1 MKLRILNLN
10 NTLHKLS
17 FSYIF
22 NFKKDKAF
30 SVSTILSSLALIL
43 GISILITVMSVMNG
57 FREQLVDSLSGVN
70 GDITIYN
77 ANKDKIKKIQEKN
90 PSISF
95 VENFQSRVITSNEN
109 GIEGLLMKS
118 LNKDDIYKIPKI
130 NQNIFEIEKNIDNW
144 VFIGVELA
152 RSLDLKVGMPLQ
164 INIPGNSMTILGPVL
179 NSRNLTIKGTFN
191 TGVYDFDK
199 YFIFSNIEQFKNNI
213 SNKVIDVY
221 FNNKDFDYS
230 DLDGLNYSTW
240 EDQNQTLAQALS
252 TEKNVMFVILFFII
266 VISSFTIISNQIFF
280 IKEKYKDIV
289 LLKALGIKQSKIC
302 FLFFL
307 NSFFI
312 SFFSIVIGTCLGLL
326 LSTNI
331 DSVENFLSYLLNFEL
346 WNNEIRYLASMPY
359 SIKFNDIVFI
369 VSISLFSSL
378 IASYIPILR
387 IFRIKPNLILR

>member
-1 MKLRILNLN
+1 MN

-57 FREQLVDSLSGVN
+57 FREQLVESLSGVN
-70 GDITIYN
+70 GDITIYD

-95 VENFQSRVITSNEN
+95 VENIQSRVITSNEN

-118 LNKDDIYKIPKI
+118 LNKEDIYKIPKI

-152 RSLDLKVGMPLQ
+152 RSLNLKVGMPIQ

-179 NSRNLTIKGTFN
+179 NSRQLTIKGIFN

-199 YFIFSNIEQFKNNI
+199 YFIFSNIDQFKNNI

-221 FNNKDFDYS
+221 LNNKNFDYS

-280 IKEKYKDIV
+280 IKEKYKDII

-302 FLFFL
+302 FIFFL
-307 NSFFI
+307 NSFLI
-312 SFFSIVIGTCLGLL
+312 SFFSIVIGTSLGLL

-346 WNNEIRYLASMPY
+346 WNNEIRYLTSMPY
-359 SIKFNDIVFI
+359 SIKLNDIVFI

-378 IASYIPILR
+378 VASYIPILR

>member
-1 MKLRILNLN
+1 MN

-57 FREQLVDSLSGVN
+57 FREQLVESLSGVN
-70 GDITIYN
+70 GDITIYD

-95 VENFQSRVITSNEN
+95 VENIQSRVITSNEN

-118 LNKDDIYKIPKI
+118 LNKEDIYKIPKI

-152 RSLDLKVGMPLQ
+152 RSLNLKVGMPIQ

-179 NSRNLTIKGTFN
+179 NSRQLTIKGIFN

-199 YFIFSNIEQFKNNI
+199 YFIFSNIDQFKNNI

-221 FNNKDFDYS
+221 LNNKNFDYS

-280 IKEKYKDIV
+280 IKEKYKDII

-302 FLFFL
+302 FIFFL

-312 SFFSIVIGTCLGLL
+312 SFFSIIIGTCLGLL

-346 WNNEIRYLASMPY
+346 WNNEIRYLTSMPY
-359 SIKFNDIVFI
+359 SIKLNDIVFI

-378 IASYIPILR
+378 VASFIPILR

>member
-1 MKLRILNLN
+1 MN

-57 FREQLVDSLSGVN
+57 FREQLVESLSGVN
-70 GDITIYN
+70 GDITIYD

-95 VENFQSRVITSNEN
+95 VENIQSRVITSNGN

-118 LNKDDIYKIPKI
+118 LNKEDIYKIPKI

-152 RSLDLKVGMPLQ
+152 RSLNLKVGMPIQ

-179 NSRNLTIKGTFN
+179 NSRQLTIKGIFN

-199 YFIFSNIEQFKNNI
+199 YFIFSNIDQFKNNI
-213 SNKVIDVY
+213 SNRVTDVY
-221 FNNKDFDYS
+221 LNNKDFDYS

-280 IKEKYKDIV
+280 IKEKYKDII

-302 FLFFL
+302 FIFFL

-312 SFFSIVIGTCLGLL
+312 SFFSIIIGTCLGLL

-346 WNNEIRYLASMPY
+346 WNNEIRYLTSMPY
-359 SIKFNDIVFI
+359 SIKLNDIVFI

-378 IASYIPILR
+378 VASYIPILR

>member
-1 MKLRILNLN
+1 MN

-57 FREQLVDSLSGVN
+57 FREQLVESLSGVN
-70 GDITIYN
+70 GDITIYD

-95 VENFQSRVITSNEN
+95 VENIQSRVITSNEN

-118 LNKDDIYKIPKI
+118 LNKEDIYKIPKI

-152 RSLDLKVGMPLQ
+152 RSLNLKVGMPIQ

-179 NSRNLTIKGTFN
+179 NSRQLTIKGIFN

-199 YFIFSNIEQFKNNI
+199 YFIFSNIDQFKNNI
-213 SNKVIDVY
+213 SNIVIDVY
-221 FNNKDFDYS
+221 LNNKNFDYS

-240 EDQNQTLAQALS
+240 DDQNQTLAQALS

-280 IKEKYKDIV
+280 IKEKYKDII

-302 FLFFL
+302 FIFFL

-346 WNNEIRYLASMPY
+346 WNNEIRYLTSMPY
-359 SIKFNDIVFI
+359 SIKLNDIVFI

-378 IASYIPILR
+378 VASYIPILR

>member
-1 MKLRILNLN
+1 MN

-57 FREQLVDSLSGVN
+57 FREQLVESLSGVN
-70 GDITIYN
+70 GDITIYD

-95 VENFQSRVITSNEN
+95 VENIQSRVITSNEN

-118 LNKDDIYKIPKI
+118 LNKEDIYKIPKI

-152 RSLDLKVGMPLQ
+152 RSLNLKVGMPFQ

-179 NSRNLTIKGTFN
+179 NSRQLTIKGIFN

-199 YFIFSNIEQFKNNI
+199 YFIFSNIDQFKNII
-213 SNKVIDVY
+213 SNRVTDVY
-221 FNNKDFDYS
+221 LNNKDFDYS

-252 TEKNVMFVILFFII
+252 TEKNVMFIILFFII

-280 IKEKYKDIV
+280 IKEKYKDII

-302 FLFFL
+302 FIFFL

-312 SFFSIVIGTCLGLL
+312 SFFSIIIGTCLGLL

-331 DSVENFLSYLLNFEL
+331 DTVENFLSYLLNFEL
-346 WNNEIRYLASMPY
+346 WNNEIRYLTSMPY
-359 SIKFNDIVFI
+359 SIKLNDIVFI

-378 IASYIPILR
+378 VASYIPILR

>member
-1 MKLRILNLN
+1 MN

-57 FREQLVDSLSGVN
+57 FREQLVESLSGVN
-70 GDITIYN
+70 GDITIYD

-95 VENFQSRVITSNEN
+95 VENLQSRVITSNEN

-118 LNKDDIYKIPKI
+118 LNKEDIYKIPKI

-152 RSLDLKVGMPLQ
+152 RSLNLKVGMPIQ

-179 NSRNLTIKGTFN
+179 NSRQLTIKGIFN

-199 YFIFSNIEQFKNNI
+199 YFIFSNIDQFKNNI

-221 FNNKDFDYS
+221 LNNKNFDYS

-280 IKEKYKDIV
+280 IKEKYKDII

-302 FLFFL
+302 FIFFL

-331 DSVENFLSYLLNFEL
+331 DSIENFLSYLLNFEL
-346 WNNEIRYLASMPY
+346 WNNEIRYLTSMPY
-359 SIKFNDIVFI
+359 SIKLNDIVFI

-378 IASYIPILR
+378 VASYIPILR

>member
-1 MKLRILNLN
+1 MN

-57 FREQLVDSLSGVN
+57 FREQLVESLSGVN
-70 GDITIYN
+70 GDITIYD

-95 VENFQSRVITSNEN
+95 VENLQSRVITSNEN

-118 LNKDDIYKIPKI
+118 LNKEDIYKIPKI

-152 RSLDLKVGMPLQ
+152 RSLNLKVGMPIQ

-179 NSRNLTIKGTFN
+179 NSRQLTIKGIFN

-199 YFIFSNIEQFKNNI
+199 YFIFSNIDQFKNNI

-221 FNNKDFDYS
+221 LNNKNFDYS

-280 IKEKYKDIV
+280 IKEKYKDII

-302 FLFFL
+302 FIFFL

-312 SFFSIVIGTCLGLL
+312 SFISIVIGTCLGLL

-346 WNNEIRYLASMPY
+346 WNNEIRYLTSMPY
-359 SIKFNDIVFI
+359 SIKLNDIVFI

-378 IASYIPILR
+378 VASYIPILR

>member
-1 MKLRILNLN
+1 MN

-57 FREQLVDSLSGVN
+57 FREQLVESLSGVN
-70 GDITIYN
+70 GDITIYD
-77 ANKDKIKKIQEKN
+77 ANKDKIKKIKEKN

-95 VENFQSRVITSNEN
+95 VENLQSRVITSNEN

-118 LNKDDIYKIPKI
+118 LNKEDIYKIPKI

-152 RSLDLKVGMPLQ
+152 RSLNLKVGMPIQ

-179 NSRNLTIKGTFN
+179 NSRQLTIKGIFN

-199 YFIFSNIEQFKNNI
+199 YFIFSNIDQFKNNT

-221 FNNKDFDYS
+221 LNNKNFDYS

-280 IKEKYKDIV
+280 IKEKYKDII

-302 FLFFL
+302 FIFFL

-346 WNNEIRYLASMPY
+346 WNNEIRYLTSMPY
-359 SIKFNDIVFI
+359 SIKLNDIVFI

-378 IASYIPILR
+378 VASYIPILR

>member
-1 MKLRILNLN
+1 MN

-30 SVSTILSSLALIL
+30 SVSTVLSSLALIL

-57 FREQLVDSLSGVN
+57 FREQLVESLSGVN
-70 GDITIYN
+70 GDITIYD

-95 VENFQSRVITSNEN
+95 VENLQSRVITSNEN

-118 LNKDDIYKIPKI
+118 LNKEDIYKIPKI

-152 RSLDLKVGMPLQ
+152 RSLNLKVGMPIQ

-179 NSRNLTIKGTFN
+179 NSRQLTIKGIFN

-199 YFIFSNIEQFKNNI
+199 YFIFSNIDQFKNNI

-280 IKEKYKDIV
+280 IKEKYKDII

-302 FLFFL
+302 FIFFL

-312 SFFSIVIGTCLGLL
+312 SFFSIIIGTCLGLL

-331 DSVENFLSYLLNFEL
+331 DAVENFLSYLLNFEL

-359 SIKFNDIVFI
+359 SIKLNDIVFI
-369 VSISLFSSL
+369 VCISLFYYCNFVLYNNFKSNFFYQRK
-378 IASYIPILR
+378 I
-387 IFRIKPNLILR
+387 

>member
-1 MKLRILNLN
+1 MN

-57 FREQLVDSLSGVN
+57 FREQLVESLSGVN
-70 GDITIYN
+70 GDITIYD

-95 VENFQSRVITSNEN
+95 VENLQSRVITSNEN

-118 LNKDDIYKIPKI
+118 LNKEDIYRIPKI

-152 RSLDLKVGMPLQ
+152 RSLNLKVGMPIQ

-179 NSRNLTIKGTFN
+179 NSRQLTIKGIFN

-199 YFIFSNIEQFKNNI
+199 YFIFSNIDQFKNNI

-221 FNNKDFDYS
+221 LNNKNFDYS

-280 IKEKYKDIV
+280 IKEKYKDII

-302 FLFFL
+302 FIFFL

-346 WNNEIRYLASMPY
+346 WNNEIRYLTSMPY
-359 SIKFNDIVFI
+359 SIKLNDIVFI

-378 IASYIPILR
+378 VASYIPILR

>member
-1 MKLRILNLN
+1 MN

-57 FREQLVDSLSGVN
+57 FREQLVESLSGVN
-70 GDITIYN
+70 GDITIYD

-95 VENFQSRVITSNEN
+95 VENIQSRVITSNEN

-118 LNKDDIYKIPKI
+118 LNKEDIYKIPKI

-152 RSLDLKVGMPLQ
+152 RSLNLKVGMPIQ

-179 NSRNLTIKGTFN
+179 NSRQLTIKGIFN

-199 YFIFSNIEQFKNNI
+199 YFIFSNIDLFINNI
-213 SNKVIDVY
+213 SNKVTDVY
-221 FNNKDFDYS
+221 LNNKNFDYM

-280 IKEKYKDIV
+280 IKEKYKDII

-302 FLFFL
+302 FIFFL

-331 DSVENFLSYLLNFEL
+331 DSVENFLSYLLNFDL
-346 WNNEIRYLASMPY
+346 WNNEIRYLTSMPY

-378 IASYIPILR
+378 VAC
-387 IFRIKPNLILR
+387 FQV

>member
-1 MKLRILNLN
+1 MN

-22 NFKKDKAF
+22 NFRKDKAF

-70 GDITIYN
+70 GDITIYD
-77 ANKDKIKKIQEKN
+77 ANEDKIEQIKEKN
-90 PSISF
+90 PSISL
-95 VENFQSRVITSNEN
+95 VQNVQSRVIASNEK

-118 LNKDDIYKIPKI
+118 LYKEDLYKIPKI
-130 NQNIFEIEKNIDNW
+130 NQNIFEIEREIDNW
-144 VFIGVELA
+144 VFIGIELA
-152 RSLDLKVGMPLQ
+152 RSLNLKVGMPFQ
-164 INIPGNSMTILGPVL
+164 INIPGKSMTILGPVL
-179 NSRNLTIKGTFN
+179 NSKELIIKGTFN

-199 YFIFSNIEQFKNNI
+199 YFIFSNIEQFNTNI
-213 SNKVIDVY
+213 NSSVIDIY
-221 FNNKDFDYS
+221 LNSNDFDYS
-230 DLDGLNYSTW
+230 DLDGVNYSTW

-266 VISSFTIISNQIFF
+266 IISSFTIISNQIFF
-280 IKEKYKDIV
+280 IKEKYKDII
-289 LLKALGIKQSKIC
+289 LLKALGIRQSKIC

-312 SFFSIVIGTCLGLL
+312 SFFSIILGTCLGLL

-331 DSVENFLSYLLNFEL
+331 DSVESFLSYLLNFEL
-346 WNNEIRYLASMPY
+346 WNNEIRYLTSMPY
-359 SIKFNDIVFI
+359 SIRLNDIVFI

-378 IASYIPILR
+378 IASYVPILR
-387 IFRIKPNLILR
+387 IFKIKPNLILR

>member
-1 MKLRILNLN
+1 MN

-22 NFKKDKAF
+22 NFKKDNAF

-57 FREQLVDSLSGVN
+57 FREQLVESLSGVN
-70 GDITIYN
+70 GDITIYD

-95 VENFQSRVITSNEN
+95 VENIQSRVIISNEN

-118 LNKDDIYKIPKI
+118 LNKEDIYKIPKI

-152 RSLDLKVGMPLQ
+152 RSLNLKVGMPIQ

-179 NSRNLTIKGTFN
+179 NSRQLTIKGIFN

-199 YFIFSNIEQFKNNI
+199 YFIFSNIDQFKNNI

-221 FNNKDFDYS
+221 LNNKNFDYR
-230 DLDGLNYSTW
+230 DLDDLNYSTW

-280 IKEKYKDIV
+280 IKEKYKDII

-302 FLFFL
+302 FIFFL
-307 NSFFI
+307 NSFLI
-312 SFFSIVIGTCLGLL
+312 SFFSIIIGTCLGLL
-326 LSTNI
+326 LSINI

-346 WNNEIRYLASMPY
+346 WNNEIRYLTSMPY
-359 SIKFNDIVFI
+359 SIKLNDIVFI

-378 IASYIPILR
+378 VASYIPILR

>member
-1 MKLRILNLN
+1 MN

-57 FREQLVDSLSGVN
+57 FREQLVESLSGVN

-95 VENFQSRVITSNEN
+95 VENIQSRVITSNEN

-118 LNKDDIYKIPKI
+118 LKKEDIYKIPKI
-130 NQNIFEIEKNIDNW
+130 NQNIFEIEKDIDNW

-152 RSLDLKVGMPLQ
+152 RSLNLKVGMPLQ

-179 NSRNLTIKGTFN
+179 NSRQLNIKGIFN

-199 YFIFSNIEQFKNNI
+199 YFIFSNIDQFKNNT

-221 FNNKDFDYS
+221 FNNNDFDNS
-230 DLDGLNYSTW
+230 DLNGLNYSTW

-289 LLKALGIKQSKIC
+289 LLKALGIKQSRIC
-302 FLFFL
+302 FLFFI

-331 DSVENFLSYLLNFEL
+331 DSVESFLSYLLNFEL

-359 SIKFNDIVFI
+359 SIKLNDIVFI
-369 VSISLFSSL
+369 VSISLFASL

>member
-1 MKLRILNLN
+1 MN

-17 FSYIF
+17 FAYIF
-22 NFKKDKAF
+22 NFRKDKAF

-70 GDITIYN
+70 GDITIYD
-77 ANKDKIKKIQEKN
+77 ANEDKIEQIKEKN
-90 PSISF
+90 PSISL
-95 VENFQSRVITSNEN
+95 VQNVQSRVIASNEK

-118 LNKDDIYKIPKI
+118 LYKEDLYKIPKI
-130 NQNIFEIEKNIDNW
+130 NQNIFEIEREIDNW
-144 VFIGVELA
+144 VFIGIELA
-152 RSLDLKVGMPLQ
+152 RSLNLKVGMPFQ
-164 INIPGNSMTILGPVL
+164 INIPGKSMTILGPVL
-179 NSRNLTIKGTFN
+179 NTKELIIKGTFN

-199 YFIFSNIEQFKNNI
+199 YYIFSNIEQFNTNI
-213 SNKVIDVY
+213 NSSVIDIY
-221 FNNKDFDYS
+221 LNSNDFDYS
-230 DLDGLNYSTW
+230 DLDGVNYSTW

-266 VISSFTIISNQIFF
+266 IISSFTIISNQIFF
-280 IKEKYKDIV
+280 IKEKYKDII
-289 LLKALGIKQSKIC
+289 LLKALGIRQSKIC

-312 SFFSIVIGTCLGLL
+312 SFFSIILGTCLGLL

-331 DSVENFLSYLLNFEL
+331 DSVESFLSYLLNFEL
-346 WNNEIRYLASMPY
+346 WNNEIRYLTSMPY
-359 SIKFNDIVFI
+359 SIRVNDIVFI

-378 IASYIPILR
+378 IASYVPILR
-387 IFRIKPNLILR
+387 IFKIKPNLILR

>member
-1 MKLRILNLN
+1 MN

-57 FREQLVDSLSGVN
+57 FREQLVESLSGVN
-70 GDITIYN
+70 GDITIYD

-95 VENFQSRVITSNEN
+95 VENLQSRVITSNEN

-118 LNKDDIYKIPKI
+118 LNKEDIYKIPKI
-130 NQNIFEIEKNIDNW
+130 NQNISEIEKNIDNW

-152 RSLDLKVGMPLQ
+152 RSLNLKVGMPIQ
-164 INIPGNSMTILGPVL
+164 INIPGNSMTILGPIL
-179 NSRNLTIKGTFN
+179 NSRQLTIKGIFN

-199 YFIFSNIEQFKNNI
+199 YFIFSNIDQFNNNI
-213 SNKVIDVY
+213 TNKVIDVY
-221 FNNKDFDYS
+221 LNNKNFDYR

-280 IKEKYKDIV
+280 IKEKYKDII

-302 FLFFL
+302 FIFFL

-346 WNNEIRYLASMPY
+346 WNNEIRYLTSMPY
-359 SIKFNDIVFI
+359 SIKLNDIVFI

-378 IASYIPILR
+378 VASYIPILR

>member
-1 MKLRILNLN
+1 MN

-17 FSYIF
+17 FAYIF
-22 NFKKDKAF
+22 NFRKDKAF

-70 GDITIYN
+70 GDITIYD
-77 ANKDKIKKIQEKN
+77 ANEDKIEQIKEKN
-90 PSISF
+90 PSISL
-95 VENFQSRVITSNEN
+95 VQNVQSRVIASNEK

-118 LNKDDIYKIPKI
+118 LYKKDLYNIPKI
-130 NQNIFEIEKNIDNW
+130 NQNMFEIEREIDNW
-144 VFIGVELA
+144 VFIGIELA
-152 RSLDLKVGMPLQ
+152 RSLNLKVGMPFQ
-164 INIPGNSMTILGPVL
+164 INIPGKSKTILGPVL
-179 NSRNLTIKGTFN
+179 NSKELIIKGIFN

-199 YFIFSNIEQFKNNI
+199 YFIFSNIELFNKNMN
-213 SNKVIDVY
+213 SSVIDIY
-221 FNNKDFDYS
+221 LNGKDFDYT
-230 DLDGLNYSTW
+230 DLDGVNYSTW

-266 VISSFTIISNQIFF
+266 IISSFTIISNQIFF
-280 IKEKYKDIV
+280 IKEKYKDII
-289 LLKALGIKQSKIC
+289 LLKALGIRQSKIC

-312 SFFSIVIGTCLGLL
+312 SFFSIILGTCLGLL

-331 DSVENFLSYLLNFEL
+331 DSVESFLSYLLNFEL
-346 WNNEIRYLASMPY
+346 WNNEIRYLTSMPY
-359 SIKFNDIVFI
+359 SIKLNDIVFI

-387 IFRIKPNLILR
+387 IFKIKPNLILR

>member
-1 MKLRILNLN
+1 MN

-17 FSYIF
+17 FAYIF
-22 NFKKDKAF
+22 NFRKDKAF

-70 GDITIYN
+70 GDITIYD
-77 ANKDKIKKIQEKN
+77 ANEDKIEQIKEKN
-90 PSISF
+90 PSISL
-95 VENFQSRVITSNEN
+95 VQNVQSRVITSNEK

-118 LNKDDIYKIPKI
+118 LYKDDLYKIPKI
-130 NQNIFEIEKNIDNW
+130 NQNIFEIEREIDNW
-144 VFIGVELA
+144 VFIGIELA
-152 RSLDLKVGMPLQ
+152 RSLNLKVGMPFQ
-164 INIPGNSMTILGPVL
+164 INIPGKSMTILGPVL
-179 NSRNLTIKGTFN
+179 NSKELIIKGIFN

-199 YFIFSNIEQFKNNI
+199 YFIFSNIEQFNTNI
-213 SNKVIDVY
+213 NSSVIDIY
-221 FNNKDFDYS
+221 LNSNDFDYS
-230 DLDGLNYSTW
+230 DLDGVNYSTW

-266 VISSFTIISNQIFF
+266 IISSFTIISNQIFF
-280 IKEKYKDIV
+280 IKEKYKDII
-289 LLKALGIKQSKIC
+289 LLKALGIQQSKIC

-312 SFFSIVIGTCLGLL
+312 SFFSIILGTCLGLL

-331 DSVENFLSYLLNFEL
+331 DSVESFLSYLLNFEL
-346 WNNEIRYLASMPY
+346 WNNEIRYLTSMPY
-359 SIKFNDIVFI
+359 SIRVNDIVFI

-378 IASYIPILR
+378 IASYVPILR
-387 IFRIKPNLILR
+387 IFKIKPNLILR

>member
-1 MKLRILNLN
+1 LN

-57 FREQLVDSLSGVN
+57 FREQLVESLSGVN
-70 GDITIYN
+70 GDITIYD

-95 VENFQSRVITSNEN
+95 VENIQSRVITSNEN

-118 LNKDDIYKIPKI
+118 LNKEDIYKIPKI

-152 RSLDLKVGMPLQ
+152 RSLNLKVGMPLQ

-179 NSRNLTIKGTFN
+179 NSRQLTIKGIFN

-199 YFIFSNIEQFKNNI
+199 YFIFSNIDQFKNNI

-221 FNNKDFDYS
+221 LNNKNFDYS

-280 IKEKYKDIV
+280 IKEKYKDII

-302 FLFFL
+302 FIFFL

-346 WNNEIRYLASMPY
+346 WNNEIRYLTSMPY
-359 SIKFNDIVFI
+359 SIKLNDIVFI

-378 IASYIPILR
+378 VASYIPILR

>member
-1 MKLRILNLN
+1 MN

-57 FREQLVDSLSGVN
+57 FREQLVESLSGVN
-70 GDITIYN
+70 GDITIYD

-95 VENFQSRVITSNEN
+95 VENIQSRVITSNEN

-118 LNKDDIYKIPKI
+118 LNKEDIYKIPKI

-152 RSLDLKVGMPLQ
+152 RSLNLKVGMPIQ

-179 NSRNLTIKGTFN
+179 NSRQLTIKGIFN

-199 YFIFSNIEQFKNNI
+199 YFIFSNIDQFKNNI

-221 FNNKDFDYS
+221 LNNKNFDYS

-280 IKEKYKDIV
+280 IKEKYKDII

-302 FLFFL
+302 FIFFL
-307 NSFFI
+307 NSFII

-346 WNNEIRYLASMPY
+346 WNNEIRYLTSMPY
-359 SIKFNDIVFI
+359 SIKLNDIVFI

-378 IASYIPILR
+378 VASYIPILR

>member
-1 MKLRILNLN
+1 MN

-30 SVSTILSSLALIL
+30 SISTILSSLALIL

-118 LNKDDIYKIPKI
+118 LNKVDIYKIPKI
-130 NQNIFEIEKNIDNW
+130 NQNIFEIEKDIDNW

-152 RSLDLKVGMPLQ
+152 RSLNLKVGMPLQ

-179 NSRNLTIKGTFN
+179 NSRQLTIKGIFN

-199 YFIFSNIEQFKNNI
+199 YFIFSNIDQFKNNV

-221 FNNKDFDYS
+221 LDSKDFDYS

-302 FLFFL
+302 YLFFL
-307 NSFFI
+307 NSFII

-326 LSTNI
+326 LSINI

-359 SIKFNDIVFI
+359 SIKLNDIFFI